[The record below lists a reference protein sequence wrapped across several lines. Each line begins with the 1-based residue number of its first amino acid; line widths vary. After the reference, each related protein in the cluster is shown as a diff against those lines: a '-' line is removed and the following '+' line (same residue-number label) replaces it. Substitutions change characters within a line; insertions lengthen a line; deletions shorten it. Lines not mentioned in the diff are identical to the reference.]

1 MKKNCILISLCLILL
16 SGMSAYGA
24 EPSAVLQ
31 EREKREV
38 QGDSLT
44 KTIILPAGEITSIP
58 RYETDG
64 NILYILEEDS
74 LRLRTVSTGLAE
86 GADVVT
92 VTKII
97 SGLPDND
104 LEWIPMT
111 EKQGEISCDL
121 LSVSYRITEESR
133 EGMPLK
139 YEARCWYGGLSRYE
153 EVYDT
158 AWEASMTYTGHPIE
172 SSIQSAAVEYIYEY
186 IERAGTAENGSGESE
201 RIIGGRRKETLTDT
215 NEMPKTGDTEETEL
229 IEEETVPM
237 AAGEEQESRQETGQ
251 GRPEDKNIDDE
262 DIPLGASGRA
272 AAAAS
277 AAAAAVILAAGLLAA
292 LLWYLHHFTAPIYA
306 AMYSGGYKRIGRIRL
321 KRCRDHYA
329 AVLTEYLTER
339 AETDNY
345 KIKISRYI
353 QNRSRIGILDI
364 RCPDGRTIT
373 RKLKDVVLF
382 TVMD

>member
-16 SGMSAYGA
+16 SGMTAYGA
-24 EPSAVLQ
+24 EPPAVLQ

-38 QGDSLT
+38 QGNSLT
-44 KTIILPAGEITSIP
+44 KTLILPAGEITSIP

-74 LRLRTVSTGLAE
+74 LRLRTVSTGSAE

-92 VTKII
+92 VTKVI

-104 LEWIPMT
+104 LERIPMT
-111 EKQGEISCDL
+111 EEQGEISCDL

-186 IERAGTAENGSGESE
+186 IERSGAAENGSAGIE
-201 RIIGGRRKETLTDT
+201 RTIGGGRKDILEETNETLGT
-215 NEMPKTGDTEETEL
+215 EDTEETEV

-237 AAGEEQESRQETGQ
+237 ASEETQESGRETEP
-251 GRPEDKNIDDE
+251 GRPEDINIDDE
-262 DIPLGASGRA
+262 DTPLGAPGRA
-272 AAAAS
+272 AAAA
-277 AAAAAVILAAGLLAA
+277 AAVAGILAAGLLAA
-292 LLWYLHHFTAPIYA
+292 LLWYLNHFTAPIYA

-345 KIKISRYI
+345 KIKISQYI

>member
-1 MKKNCILISLCLILL
+1 MKKNCILMSLSLILL
-16 SGMSAYGA
+16 LGITAHGA

-44 KTIILPAGEITSIP
+44 KTLILPAGEITSIP

-64 NILYILEEDS
+64 NILYILDEDS
-74 LRLRTVSTGLAE
+74 LRLRTVSTGFAE
-86 GADVVT
+86 GADMVT

-104 LEWIPMT
+104 LERIPMT

-121 LSVSYRITEESR
+121 LSVSYKITEESK

-139 YEARCWYGGLSRYE
+139 YEALCWYGGLSRYE
-153 EVYDT
+153 EVYDA

-172 SSIQSAAVEYIYEY
+172 SGIQSTAVEYIYEY
-186 IERAGTAENGSGESE
+186 RDRPGAAENGSGESE
-201 RIIGGRRKETLTDT
+201 RTIGGRRKEDSAET
-215 NEMPKTGDTEETEL
+215 NETPETEDTEETEL
-229 IEEETVPM
+229 IGEETVPM
-237 AAGEEQESRQETGQ
+237 AAGEEQELGQEPGQ
-251 GRPEDKNIDDE
+251 GRPEYKNIDDE
-262 DIPLGASGRA
+262 DTPLGSPGRA
-272 AAAAS
+272 AAI
-277 AAAAAVILAAGLLAA
+277 AAAGIPAAGLLAA
-292 LLWYLHHFTAPIYA
+292 LLWYLHYFTAPIYA

-321 KRCRDHYA
+321 KRCKDHYA

-339 AETDNY
+339 AETGNY
-345 KIKISRYI
+345 KIKISQYI

-364 RCPDGRTIT
+364 QCPDGRTIT

-382 TVMD
+382 TVTD